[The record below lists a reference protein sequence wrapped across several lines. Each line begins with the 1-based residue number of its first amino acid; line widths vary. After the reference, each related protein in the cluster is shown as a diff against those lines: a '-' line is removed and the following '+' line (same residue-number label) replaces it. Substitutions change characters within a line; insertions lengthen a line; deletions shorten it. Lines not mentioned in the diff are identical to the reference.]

1 MLFFAVGLRTPL
13 LALLALR
20 RAKNLAVVVLP
31 YGAGLLVVTLLG
43 PTLSDADRIGLA
55 AVAIA
60 PALLAAPSLAR
71 ATGGR
76 MDRAGA
82 LLVGTIAMW
91 WILSLVRGSFG
102 PAQNAMLAFIVG
114 AGITSAVPMLPE
126 ILRTVVRRLGDAAFI
141 VLVAIAATGAVAFDA
156 TNALAAI
163 ALFVAIVGAV
173 LLAARVGGVD
183 VPSALAGAGSRDPAV
198 ATALAV
204 AAGGSTVIPLFSGIL
219 LLALSAGL
227 GLRNRRKPR

>member
-1 MLFFAVGLRTPL
+1 M
-13 LALLALR
+13 
-20 RAKNLAVVVLP
+20 
-31 YGAGLLVVTLLG
+31 LG
-43 PTLSDADRIGLA
+43 PTLSDPDRIGLA

-60 PALLAAPSLAR
+60 PALLAAPGLAG
-71 ATGGR
+71 AMGGR

-82 LLVGTIAMW
+82 LLVGTIGMW

-126 ILRTVVRRLGDAAFI
+126 IVRTVVRRLGDAAFI
-141 VLVAIAATGAVAFDA
+141 VLVAIAVTGAAAFDA
-156 TNALAAI
+156 TNALAAV

-173 LLAARVGGVD
+173 LLAARIGGVD
-183 VPSALAGAGSRDPAV
+183 LPSALAGAGSRDPAV

-204 AAGGSTVIPLFSGIL
+204 AAGGSTVIPLASGIL

-227 GLRNRRKPR
+227 ALRNRRKPR